1 MVLEVLGHQ
10 LLRWIIKSNYQGL
23 PLPCVKSIVR
33 QVRGGGGT
41 PHPPRLLGETPCI
54 PVGPQ
59 TSCLDPSK
67 SPCRHPHPH
76 AFPLEPPNV
85 PAGSPRFSRGPQT
98 SHLGSGVGVRE
109 GCCVVCVCVPPPPP
123 NLRERPLIWGCSP
136 RVGAQVLEGL
146 DYLHTKC
153 KIIHTDIKPENVL
166 LRVGEPFVRQL
177 AAEAARW
184 ARGGGPPQSAGTP
197 GSPGAVLGGGTGDG
211 QGTPGVASSHLPP
224 LPFYLIFSFFF
235 FPQ

>member
-1 MVLEVLGHQ
+1 ML
-10 LLRWIIKSNYQGL
+10 
-23 PLPCVKSIVR
+23 
-33 QVRGGGGT
+33 
-41 PHPPRLLGETPCI
+41 
-54 PVGPQ
+54 
-59 TSCLDPSK
+59 
-67 SPCRHPHPH
+67 CR
-76 AFPLEPPNV
+76 V
-85 PAGSPRFSRGPQT
+85 
-98 SHLGSGVGVRE
+98 
-109 GCCVVCVCVPPPPP
+109 CVVPPPP